1 MHGRRTRTG
10 ALALLLALV
19 ALPLLAGCGGPDF
32 SDFTGDLQFGDEQV
46 ADTQVTDV
54 MHVPDGGLGRLIGDA
69 QIEWVRCGQGRG
81 QPVRLREKE
90 GAGERDRGNEER
102 RFHDVPDHGRAPS
115 RFSFFRAPKTR
126 GFVSRSMSGTKA
138 FMTSTA

>member
-32 SDFTGDLQFGDEQV
+32 SDFTGDLEFGDEQV

-69 QIEWVRCGQGRG
+69 QIEWVRCGQERG
-81 QPVRLREKE
+81 C
-90 GAGERDRGNEER
+90 
-102 RFHDVPDHGRAPS
+102 
-115 RFSFFRAPKTR
+115 
-126 GFVSRSMSGTKA
+126 SGTKE
-138 FMTSTA
+138 TSQELMKRQPSYQCMAL